1 MPSTPLRRQLRGL
14 GHSLDPVVQIG
25 KQGASEAVVK
35 QVGQALA
42 DHELIKVK
50 VGTECPASR
59 FELAEAL
66 GAESGVRVVQILGRT
81 ILLYKRHPKKPKFE
95 KQDKHEKATASAPA
109 KTDRRRPGGTDRT
122 GRTGRTG
129 REGRTGRTARTAR
142 STRRS

>member
-14 GHSLDPVVQIG
+14 GHSLDPVVLVG

-35 QVGQALA
+35 QVGQALG

-50 VGTECPASR
+50 VGTECPTSR

-66 GAESGVRVVQILGRT
+66 GAESGVGVVQVLGRT

-95 KQDKHEKATASAPA
+95 KPEKVAAPAASASA
-109 KTDRRRPGGTDRT
+109 KDERRRP
-122 GRTGRTG
+122 
-129 REGRTGRTARTAR
+129 ARTVRATRTRTKR
-142 STRRS
+142 S